1 MNDRLGNRITHPQPT
16 IFDVTAT
23 DYVKLGR
30 QPQQTVHAALSWQS
44 LVKMVH
50 FYAKISDNRPNN
62 RQFVVGNRN
71 QLFEIP
77 NQTKPQLTN
86 Q

>member
-23 DYVKLGR
+23 DYVKSGR

-62 RQFVVGNRN
+62 GLVFVVTATNFLR
-71 QLFEIP
+71 FP
-77 NQTKPQLTN
+77 TKPQLTN